1 VSGGPAIDVQGVSR
15 RFGKVEALR
24 QVSLSVP
31 KGMIYGLLG
40 PNGSGKST
48 LIRVLCGLLAP
59 SEGRASVLGLDVVK
73 EGAEI
78 RRNIGYMS
86 QQFALYE
93 DLTVDEN
100 LDFYASVY
108 GLSGAKKRERQAEV
122 IRLTHLEPY
131 RARRAGALSGGWK
144 QRLSLSA
151 TLMHEPQV
159 IFLDEPTAGIDPVAR
174 RELWDLL
181 FRLAAHGVT
190 LFVTTHYMDEA
201 ERCGEV
207 GYIYQ
212 SRLLVTGTPA
222 FLKGLPEVTPEG
234 TRRLEIETADTAR
247 ALSWL
252 SSQDFLRSATIFGQ
266 AVHALVGADI
276 GDERIVEGLHQ
287 AGFRNAR
294 VREIFPSLED
304 VFVSLTERAAAAQ
317 GRGAGAPT

>member
-1 VSGGPAIDVQGVSR
+1 QQRGRVFSPEPPDRRRTGQSALRDADRNPFRTRKAARRDGRLHPGAPVSGGPAIDVQGVSR

-131 RARRAGALSGGWK
+131 RARRAGALSG
-144 QRLSLSA
+144 
-151 TLMHEPQV
+151 
-159 IFLDEPTAGIDPVAR
+159 
-174 RELWDLL
+174 
-181 FRLAAHGVT
+181 
-190 LFVTTHYMDEA
+190 
-201 ERCGEV
+201 
-207 GYIYQ
+207 
-212 SRLLVTGTPA
+212 
-222 FLKGLPEVTPEG
+222 
-234 TRRLEIETADTAR
+234 
-247 ALSWL
+247 
-252 SSQDFLRSATIFGQ
+252 
-266 AVHALVGADI
+266 
-276 GDERIVEGLHQ
+276 
-287 AGFRNAR
+287 
-294 VREIFPSLED
+294 
-304 VFVSLTERAAAAQ
+304 
-317 GRGAGAPT
+317 